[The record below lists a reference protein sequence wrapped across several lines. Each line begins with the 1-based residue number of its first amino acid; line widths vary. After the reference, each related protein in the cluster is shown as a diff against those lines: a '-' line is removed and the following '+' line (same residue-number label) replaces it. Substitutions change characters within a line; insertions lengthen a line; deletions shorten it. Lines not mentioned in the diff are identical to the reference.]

1 MKALVFKN
9 IVEQVEE
16 SEFPVA
22 SEMIWMDC
30 TDECKSGW
38 LLKDGVLIAPPVPAG
53 KTYAENRSKE
63 YNMILGEYLDGIVKN
78 DQDQIDKYIEDCK
91 AIKAKWPKDT
101 SGPV

>member
-16 SEFPVA
+16 SEFPV
-22 SEMIWMDC
+22 SDEMIWMDC

-38 LLKDGVLIAPPVPAG
+38 LLEDGVLIAPPSPPE
-53 KTYAENRSKE
+53 KTYDEKRKKE
-63 YNMILGEYLDGIVKN
+63 YQQIFGEYLDGIVKD

-91 AIKAKWPKDT
+91 AIKTKYPKII
-101 SGPV
+101 